1 MSSALLLI
9 DFINENVSFE
19 GKMAKKGYPDYC
31 QKNNTLSMRRNCCLN
46 LEKAII

>member
-19 GKMAKKGYPDYC
+19 GKMAKKAIR
-31 QKNNTLSMRRNCCLN
+31 TIVRRT
-46 LEKAII
+46 IP